1 MKKFERIINQ
11 LTLLKGLAQQLTPT
25 VNMLGIFCAVFSM
38 VCGINQTN
46 GQTLNRFLPTAPLQ
60 HAPELG
66 SCAPI
71 ESTADGGYL
80 LNFSYGSPTLDGPY
94 PLFSE
99 VVKVNSSFV
108 PQWRKELVGENGHI
122 TFSYTDGS
130 AIIYSEA
137 YYSNLNIE
145 KVNEQ
150 GQGIWTSSYP
160 RPLPLYL
167 SVASAAKWNSTLRFG
182 LTIGRNDGFGFPIYS
197 YPCLLNIDTDGNF
210 LSADS
215 IIVAGSSSAGSQMLT
230 YDPNGNCYLIGRIFG
245 SGGSTF
251 IVKLSPSGSVLWCKM
266 LSFTGDTPSITSLL
280 MLANGDILIGGILL
294 NNIASTGA
302 IIVLRMD
309 QNGGLIWSKTVN
321 HPSSVDNLS
330 ELPDGNILITGVL
343 REFYNTPPNKTTLIK
358 ADANGTALWT
368 RQYGAG
374 FSFSRPLL
382 VGSNEWYFT
391 SFTEAPHVFNT
402 DSLGNSVCESEP
414 FSLVFQNLPVSVSTS
429 TCVLHPITLS
439 ASTFTS
445 NMAENQ
451 PYQDSCVY
459 VATGIVENTTSKSL
473 TVFPNPANQT
483 VTLEFDNP
491 EYSTFQLTLTD
502 ALGRTVYQEMVK
514 GPTIQLATDIFPNGL
529 YYYKLTSAEN
539 SQHIAG
545 KFVVKKK

>member
-1 MKKFERIINQ
+1 
-11 LTLLKGLAQQLTPT
+11 
-25 VNMLGIFCAVFSM
+25 
-38 VCGINQTN
+38 
-46 GQTLNRFLPTAPLQ
+46 
-60 HAPELG
+60 
-66 SCAPI
+66 
-71 ESTADGGYL
+71 
-80 LNFSYGSPTLDGPY
+80 
-94 PLFSE
+94 
-99 VVKVNSSFV
+99 
-108 PQWRKELVGENGHI
+108 
-122 TFSYTDGS
+122 
-130 AIIYSEA
+130 
-137 YYSNLNIE
+137 
-145 KVNEQ
+145 
-150 GQGIWTSSYP
+150 
-160 RPLPLYL
+160 
-167 SVASAAKWNSTLRFG
+167 
-182 LTIGRNDGFGFPIYS
+182 
-197 YPCLLNIDTDGNF
+197 
-210 LSADS
+210 
-215 IIVAGSSSAGSQMLT
+215 
-230 YDPNGNCYLIGRIFG
+230 
-245 SGGSTF
+245 
-251 IVKLSPSGSVLWCKM
+251 M

-459 VATGIVENTTSKSL
+459 VATGIAENTTSKSL
-473 TVFPNPANQT
+473 TVFPNPANQW
-483 VTLEFDNP
+483 VTLEFDNS

-502 ALGRTVYQEMVK
+502 ALGRTVYQEIVK
-514 GPTIQLATDIFPNGL
+514 GPTIQLMTDVFPNGL
-529 YYYKLTSAEN
+529 YYLRLTSTQN
-539 SQHIAG
+539 SEHIAG